1 MKKFL
6 YLVAFLFTFAIAG
19 YAAEEK
25 LIILDSSLSMG
36 QPVNGVPKYAIAI
49 QAAKKQLQKMNPSE
63 RIGLRTIG
71 LPLDSSVL
79 TFLMNPDELC
89 KATQLTAPIKSYNFQ
104 NIESALDSI
113 VPLGTTP
120 LTYALDTAIKYDF
133 SNGYHTKHI
142 ILITDGA
149 ESCDNNPCQYI
160 RKLMSTRK
168 DIVIDIIAIGVT
180 NEELSQLKCLTDSTT
195 GTIIQANT
203 TKQIEDAFGNLL
215 NTNPSPNPSYQPKEN
230 FPLPAVTPQNYSFK
244 NNSGITYKTYLYET
258 YE

>member
-1 MKKFL
+1 MRKLF
-6 YLVAFLFTFAIAG
+6 YLVVFLLLFTATSF
-19 YAAEEK
+19 AAEEK

-36 QPVNGVPKYAIAI
+36 QPVNGVPKYTIAI

-79 TFLMNPDELC
+79 SFLMNPDELC
-89 KATQLTAPIKSYNFQ
+89 KATQLTAPIMSYNFQ

-133 SNGYHTKHI
+133 SSGYHTKHI

-149 ESCDNNPCQYI
+149 ESCNNNPCLYI
-160 RKLMSTRK
+160 RKLMETRK

-180 NEELSQLKCLTDSTT
+180 NDELNQLKCLTDATT
-195 GTIIQANT
+195 GTIIAANT
-203 TKQIEDAFGNLL
+203 TKQIEDAFGNLFNSPQQSQTL
-215 NTNPSPNPSYQPKEN
+215 PKQNTVSTPSM
-230 FPLPAVTPQNYSFK
+230 PQNLMK
-244 NNSGITYKTYLYET
+244 NNNGVTYKTFLYET